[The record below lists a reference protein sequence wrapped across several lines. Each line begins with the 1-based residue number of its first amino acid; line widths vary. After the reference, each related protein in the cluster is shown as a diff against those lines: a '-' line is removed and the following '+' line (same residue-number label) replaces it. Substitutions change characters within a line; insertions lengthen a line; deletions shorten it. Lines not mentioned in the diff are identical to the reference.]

1 MKKKKKKNTLS
12 ERERGENR
20 TLSMSSF
27 SKSTIGWLIIDV
39 RLIDRAR
46 KKRKISTTAVNY
58 HLSPDRIREITF
70 NEPN

>member
-1 MKKKKKKNTLS
+1 MMKTKTKKKKNTL
-12 ERERGENR
+12 RGENR

-46 KKRKISTTAVNY
+46 KKKRKMSTTAVNY